1 MKSAAT
7 IALIS
12 IAVTAAAATAG
23 AALLPEAVAVGSGAV
38 GMYLAKG
45 LTVTKGA
52 LVAHS
57 GKIAKVCEL
66 FLELE
71 LELIL
76 ASMALPKAI
85 ERVSNEVGGLTALQ
99 REGSFYRDTPLTC
112 SPQHSLKSNT
122 LLRRTIQGDRPAQVP
137 QISSQQRQS

>member
-1 MKSAAT
+1 MVHIRGKLSLPSSLQKALLDTGPDSRYSLMKSAAT

-57 GKIAKVCEL
+57 GKIAKVCE
-66 FLELE
+66 F
-71 LELIL
+71 
-76 ASMALPKAI
+76 SYFT
-85 ERVSNEVGGLTALQ
+85 G
-99 REGSFYRDTPLTC
+99 
-112 SPQHSLKSNT
+112 
-122 LLRRTIQGDRPAQVP
+122 
-137 QISSQQRQS
+137 